1 MSKKPK
7 REREKRELH
16 LMPLVLTK
24 ELTEE
29 SNALL
34 GLPVHLFW
42 VWINAEKQHDK
53 WWVEI
58 QRSTRYSS
66 CYNKLFTFCEL
77 KMNWIKMFTLLES
90 HYKVISCQSI
100 VVWSNIKSF
109 RKLKNLMEMFTIN
122 IFLIIISMHF
132 STAKE
137 NTLYKCSSKVIMMKY
152 T

>member
-1 MSKKPK
+1 MHFWGYLCISFGFESMLKSNMTSD
-7 REREKRELH
+7 ELKFKG
-16 LMPLVLTK
+16 PL
-24 ELTEE
+24 
-29 SNALL
+29 
-34 GLPVHLFW
+34 H
-42 VWINAEKQHDK
+42 
-53 WWVEI
+53 
-58 QRSTRYSS
+58 RYSS

-77 KMNWIKMFTLLES
+77 KMNWIKMFNLLDS
-90 HYKVISCQSI
+90 HCKVISCQSI

-137 NTLYKCSSKVIMMKY
+137 NTLYKCSSKVIMLKY

>member
-1 MSKKPK
+1 
-7 REREKRELH
+7 
-16 LMPLVLTK
+16 MPLVLTK

-66 CYNKLFTFCEL
+66 CYNKLFTFYEL
-77 KMNWIKMFTLLES
+77 SMQLIKMLILVWFLKWLLDFFTLNC
-90 HYKVISCQSI
+90 KVISCQSI